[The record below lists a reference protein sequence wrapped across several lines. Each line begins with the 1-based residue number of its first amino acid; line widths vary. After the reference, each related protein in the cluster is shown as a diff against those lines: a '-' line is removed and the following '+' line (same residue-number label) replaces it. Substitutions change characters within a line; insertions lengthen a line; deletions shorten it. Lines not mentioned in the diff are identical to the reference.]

1 MAISGQHIKL
11 KISADTQQ
19 KLLCP
24 STKVELKQNGEY
36 LDNVIDP
43 SISYPIVEGIPILI
57 NNDNSLF
64 SINDFVNKKNTTFNL
79 NPEQENSIKK
89 IIRELIPEINAN
101 IKSKGNYDKI
111 ASLLSKNSK
120 ILVVGGSIK
129 GQGMDSIYDNESFEI
144 VSSDV
149 TFGEYT
155 EIICDAHDL
164 PFQDNTFD
172 CVIVQAVLEHVLE
185 PRRCV
190 SEIHRVL
197 KSDGIVYAE
206 TPFMQQVHMKQY
218 DFTRFTHL
226 GHRWLFK
233 NFEEIDS
240 GPCCGPGMALA
251 WSYTSFLR
259 SFTSS
264 RVIDRLL
271 IYFARITSF
280 FLKYFDYFLID
291 KPGSYDAASGYYFLG
306 KKSDN
311 FLRCEELI
319 QQFKG
324 IK

>member
-1 MAISGQHIKL
+1 MRISEDNRQKISGEIQE
-11 KISADTQQ
+11 

-24 STKVELKQNGEY
+24 STKGQLKQNGDY
-36 LDNVIDP
+36 LETVRES
-43 SISYPIVEGIPILI
+43 SIRYPIIDGIPILI

-64 SINDFVNKKNTTFNL
+64 SIDDFVNKKNTTYNF
-79 NPEQENSIKK
+79 NPEKENLIKK
-89 IIRELIPEINAN
+89 VIRELIPKTNVN
-101 IKSKGNYDKI
+101 IKAKSNYDKI
-111 ASLLSKNSK
+111 ESLLPKNSK
-120 ILVVGGSIK
+120 ILVVGGSKK
-129 GQGMDSIYDNESFEI
+129 GKGMDSIYNNDSFEI
-144 VSSDV
+144 VGSDV

-164 PFQDNTFD
+164 PFQDKTFD

-206 TPFMQQVHMKQY
+206 TPFMQQVHYKQY

-251 WSYTSFLR
+251 WSYTYFLR

-264 RVIDRLL
+264 RAIDRLL
-271 IYFARITSF
+271 TYFARITSF

-291 KPGSYDAASGYYFLG
+291 KPGAYDASSAYYFFG
-306 KKSDN
+306 RKSKN
-311 FLRCEELI
+311 CLLYKELL

-324 IK
+324 KRC

>member
-1 MAISGQHIKL
+1 MIISKDIRQ
-11 KISADTQQ
+11 KISIDIQK

-24 STKVELKQNGEY
+24 STKGQLKQNGEY
-36 LDNVIDP
+36 LESVIDS
-43 SISYPIVEGIPILI
+43 SIRYPIIDGTPVLI
-57 NNDNSLF
+57 NNDHSLF
-64 SINDFVNKKNTTFNL
+64 SIDDFVHKKNTTFNL
-79 NPEQENSIKK
+79 NSEKENIIKK
-89 IIRELIPEINAN
+89 IIRELIPKTDAN

-111 ASLLSKNSK
+111 ASLLPKNSK

-155 EIICDAHDL
+155 DIICDAHDL

-226 GHRWLFK
+226 GHRWLFN

-240 GPCCGPGMALA
+240 GPCCGSGMALA

-291 KPGSYDAASGYYFLG
+291 KPGAYDAASGYFFLG
-306 KKSDN
+306 RKSQN
-311 FLRCEELI
+311 CLQCEELL

-324 IK
+324 IQ